1 VSPNRI
7 FAACAGAILFI
18 PSVLADDAT
27 KSAKIDEIFRL
38 TKVDQVQK
46 QMMDQMKAVLPSV
59 EQQMGV
65 PGDPHEMSD
74 ELQTRILDY
83 LSSRLSWEKM
93 KPGFTKLY
101 SDAFTEDEIDGM
113 LAFYKSPAG
122 QAMLTKMPQLA
133 SKSMALAQQQMAGVY
148 PELRRI
154 VQEYTIEHTKQP
166 PAAPP
171 QSNPPKQP

>member
-1 VSPNRI
+1 MAMLVSP
-7 FAACAGAILFI
+7 LW
-18 PSVLADDAT
+18 ADDAS

-38 TKVDQVQK
+38 TRVDQVQK
-46 QMMDQMKAVLPSV
+46 QMLDQMKAVLPSV
-59 EQQMGV
+59 EEQMGV

-133 SKSMALAQQQMAGVY
+133 SKSMAMAKEQMAGVY

-154 VQEYTIEHTKQP
+154 VQEYTIEHPNPAATPPAQDKPQKQP
-166 PAAPP
+166 
-171 QSNPPKQP
+171 